1 MIILPI
7 TREEALN
14 LLKSQSPSKSEM
26 NHYLESEAIMKGLA
40 EKLEEDVDYWAM
52 LGLLH
57 DVDWTLTKEN
67 PSNHLTKAPEIL
79 KNAGFDEN
87 FINIVVSHGHG
98 FEEIPHLKD
107 KQRTEKIQHALAA
120 SETLTGLIHA
130 YALMRNKRIS
140 DMEVKGL
147 KKKFKDKT
155 FAASIRRDII
165 KEIENLGLELDE
177 FLELS
182 INAIKGIKEDVGLE

>member
-1 MIILPI
+1 MTNIPI
-7 TREEALN
+7 TREEALD

-40 EKLEEDVDYWAM
+40 EKLEEDENYWAM

-67 PSNHLTKAPEIL
+67 PSEHLTKAPEIL
-79 KNAGFDEN
+79 KNSGFDDD
-87 FINIVVSHGHG
+87 FINIVISHGYG

-140 DMEVKGL
+140 EMEVKGL

-155 FAASIRRDII
+155 FAAKVRRDII
-165 KEIENLGLELDE
+165 REIENL
-177 FLELS
+177 
-182 INAIKGIKEDVGLE
+182 